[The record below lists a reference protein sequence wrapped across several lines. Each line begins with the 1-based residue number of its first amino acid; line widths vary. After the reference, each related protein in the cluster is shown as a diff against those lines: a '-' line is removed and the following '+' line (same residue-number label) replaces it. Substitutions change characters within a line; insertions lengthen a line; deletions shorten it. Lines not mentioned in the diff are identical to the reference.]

1 MVENNI
7 RFNYSEGNSVTRF
20 VSEDGDLGVK
30 EPSEVG
36 QVREGV
42 FEFGKKGIEEEKII
56 SLTIRRYLID
66 HDNKESIIIACVIM
80 PLLHVLDSPKVLR
93 TLFVRLEI
101 PCSSSNRWSVLRNLA
116 VGLECDVEYKWY
128 NVIVMIHTVIIEYDD
143 DVEMFETEAA
153 EICLLIYLLSQTKT
167 GVDVSNMMEE
177 VVSKEEFKRKD
188 DRALLIIHQCVDDMH
203 FEKIQNA
210 ASAREAWN
218 ILVGYHAEGEKVKK
232 VKLQALRRQYE
243 HLLMEDGDKRSL
255 PPMFDHIVV
264 AIEESR
270 DLEKLKI
277 EELQS
282 SLEALKVQHVKNEE
296 KKTTKKWKGKH
307 GKGKWRK
314 DRNKDDKNES
324 STEEEGKSEKNFHK
338 KDKRNIV
345 CFNCHRYGHYFSECY
360 AETGEQKKS
369 QENEAY
375 AAQVESNS
383 EPIILMKTTSTVSSH
398 SQDKLWYLDSG
409 FSNRM
414 TCHRD
419 WLVNFAETKRSMV
432 RFFDDNTS
440 KVEGVGDVVIRRKN
454 GSCAILT
461 SVLFVLAIRYN
472 LLSIGQLIQKGL
484 TVMMRGFNK
493 VEVFDKSKNLILR
506 SKISKDKT
514 FQISLVKCV
523 MCEET
528 DKMNTDTRTGN
539 EEGLVHVAILEYSS
553 RRIDRSNPGL
563 EEIRVE
569 GYNERKIDIS
579 AGEKKNVEVNAA
591 KEAWGVSGEPRHD
604 NNRLITALNWQLHSN
619 HLVMSLSCSFE
630 PFGLGRTTHASW
642 HLPSSH
648 DWQEQLLN
656 GLTSVN
662 YMSSEDTVRSQRG
675 TRDRLARI
683 GATSKC
689 SA

>member
-282 SLEALKVQHVKNEE
+282 SLEAYEMRSREVE
-296 KKTTKKWKGKH
+296 
-307 GKGKWRK
+307 K

-432 RFFDDNTS
+432 
-440 KVEGVGDVVIRRKN
+440 EGVGDVVIRRKN

-461 SVLFVLAIRYN
+461 SVQSSEYRPV
-472 LLSIGQLIQKGL
+472 IQKGL

-514 FQISLVKCV
+514 FQISLV
-523 MCEET
+523 
-528 DKMNTDTRTGN
+528 N
-539 EEGLVHVAILEYSS
+539 LEYSS